1 MILQT
6 LFVMVLAGLLVT
18 TQPAGPGGVA
28 PGVPRARQE
37 ACPPTPGQRTLDLVN
52 AERERHGLPPL
63 AADTVLA
70 RAARIHA
77 EDMARGPF
85 VSHTGSDGSDPSQR
99 LDRVGYLWIWVGE
112 NIAAGQE
119 TADEMVPGWLRSPDH
134 LANIL
139 SADAV
144 SAGVAMARNP
154 ASEYVTYWVMVYAA
168 ADPPSAAVVRCHP

>member
-1 MILQT
+1 MIPQT
-6 LFVMVLAGLLVT
+6 LPLVVLAGFLGAA
-18 TQPAGPGGVA
+18 QPAGPGGAA
-28 PGVPRARQE
+28 PGVLRAHQE
-37 ACPPTPGQRTLDLVN
+37 ACPPTPGQRALDLVN
-52 AERERHGLPPL
+52 AERARHGLPAL
-63 AADTVLA
+63 SADTLLT
-70 RAARIHA
+70 RAAAIHA
-77 EDMARGPF
+77 ADMARGPF
-85 VSHTGSDGSDPSQR
+85 VSYTGSDGSDPSQR

-119 TADEMVPGWLRSPDH
+119 TAEEVVPGWLRSPNH

-154 ASEYVTYWVMVYAA
+154 ATDYVTYWVMVYAA